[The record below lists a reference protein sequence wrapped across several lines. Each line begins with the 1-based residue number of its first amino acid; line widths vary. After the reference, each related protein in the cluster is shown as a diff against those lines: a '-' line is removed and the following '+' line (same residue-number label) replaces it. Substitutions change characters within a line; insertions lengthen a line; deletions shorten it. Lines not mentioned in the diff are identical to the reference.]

1 MDSISDSERLKSAK
15 VCIGRAYRNTG
26 NAMSL
31 MSPTADA
38 ANVRYA
44 IAQLEMALASL
55 RGTVSLT
62 VYAPEY
68 WPTGPTPSGWYSVDY
83 SLPRSLQ
90 CPTGR
95 ASLRL
100 LASSDADAIAR
111 AALVLEG
118 RGLEFRARINFAR
131 KDA

>member
-1 MDSISDSERLKSAK
+1 MDSISDSDSERLKSART
-15 VCIGRAYRNTG
+15 CIGRAYRSAG

-68 WPTGPTPSGWYSVDY
+68 WPNGEATEATG
-83 SLPRSLQ
+83 
-90 CPTGR
+90 
-95 ASLRL
+95 
-100 LASSDADAIAR
+100 
-111 AALVLEG
+111 
-118 RGLEFRARINFAR
+118 
-131 KDA
+131 